1 VAAVEDSQC
10 GAGVCVHG
18 AGHALPGSGSRQVM
32 GRSSAVQ
39 VADVKAASPSE
50 IVQHHGQGVH
60 MALKPVNGASSQGTW
75 RVRFRALQLRS
86 ALSEQGQAPRR
97 PPAAPTHPR
106 LPHAAGSRAS
116 SRSSECCS
124 RLRVVSLMRSTGS
137 PQPGTG
143 TASGPQRR
151 QGRWPGRLLLSPAS
165 WKGRCGSA
173 STKGPAVAD
182 RKVEEIMSTDSP
194 QPLPSACGVP

>member
-1 VAAVEDSQC
+1 MAAVEDSQC
-10 GAGVCVHG
+10 GAGVRVHG

-50 IVQHHGQGVH
+50 IVQHNGQGVY
-60 MALKPVNGASSQGTW
+60 MALRPVNGASSQGTLESQ
-75 RVRFRALQLRS
+75 VPGPPAAQC
-86 ALSEQGQAPRR
+86 LSEQGQAPCR
-97 PPAAPTHPR
+97 PPAA

-116 SRSSECCS
+116 SRSSERCS

-165 WKGRCGSA
+165 WKGRCGLHRQR
-173 STKGPAVAD
+173 V
-182 RKVEEIMSTDSP
+182 RR
-194 QPLPSACGVP
+194 LPIGR